1 MAVLFAWTR
10 PPNVLAE
17 VAVAAIAAVAA
28 AEAMAAVAAAEEDM
42 EVAMVRFINLCYF
55 IKISC

>member
-1 MAVLFAWTR
+1 
-10 PPNVLAE
+10 

-28 AEAMAAVAAAEEDM
+28 AEAMAVVAAAEDM